1 MPKKIN
7 MEFIR
12 NNIKL
17 PSDTNFHGPSMKFGS
32 LVTIRALE
40 KAGVVE
46 VDQDVKDYFDR
57 EFGSK

>member
-17 PSDTNFHGPSMKFGS
+17 PSDT
-32 LVTIRALE
+32 TIRALE
-40 KAGVVE
+40 KATIRALEKVGVVE